1 MNLLERAVSPT
12 PTFFQKLRNIGL
24 ALAAISAA
32 IIASPVALPAI
43 VVTIA
48 ELSRCCGN
56 RAECGESG
64 HHSGRQVTPRKM
76 LCCPRLCK
84 RRRGFFTLFIPP
96 GFI

>member
-32 IIASPVALPAI
+32 IIATPVALPTI

-48 ELSRCCGN
+48 GYLAVAGTVLSGV
-56 RAECGESG
+56 S
-64 HHSGRQVTPRKM
+64 QITVT
-76 LCCPRLCK
+76 
-84 RRRGFFTLFIPP
+84 GDQ
-96 GFI
+96 